1 MPPHALRGIFRSK
14 RTGRKIYKIITNEFT
29 QHLDQQDKVIFKV
42 TIIPD
47 QRTKDMFT
55 RLSLI
60 AIALGT
66 SALPALAE
74 EVNIYS
80 HRQPELIQ
88 PLLDA
93 FTAETGIAVN
103 VAFVDKGMAE
113 RLVAEGDRSPADLVL
128 TVDIARLM
136 QVVDAGVTQAVQ
148 SDVLEAN
155 IPENLRDAGDM
166 WFGLTARARIVYA
179 SVERVKPGE
188 VSTYEDLAS
197 EKWKGRICT
206 RSGLNDYNIA
216 LLGAVI
222 AHHGEA
228 DAKDWATGIKANL
241 ARKPD
246 GGDRDQVK
254 AIAAGECDIA
264 IGNTYYIGQMLAD
277 PEQKAAAEA
286 VRIDFPVFEGSGT
299 HMNISGV
306 AMTKSAPNKAAAL
319 QLMEWL
325 TGDVAQKIY
334 AETNYEFPV
343 KLGVER
349 SALVAGWGDFTPDTM
364 PLADVAAQRPAA
376 LRIMEEINFDG

>member
-1 MPPHALRGIFRSK
+1 MKRHFAVLVLALSS
-14 RTGRKIYKIITNEFT
+14 T
-29 QHLDQQDKVIFKV
+29 
-42 TIIPD
+42 
-47 QRTKDMFT
+47 
-55 RLSLI
+55 
-60 AIALGT
+60 
-66 SALPALAE
+66 ALPALAQ

-93 FTAETGIAVN
+93 FTVETGIKAN
-103 VAFVDKGMAE
+103 IAFVDKGMAE

-136 QVVDAGVTQAVQ
+136 QVVDADVIQPVQ

-155 IPENLRDAGDM
+155 IPAAMRDAGDL

-179 SVERVKPGE
+179 SKDRVADGE
-188 VSTYEDLAS
+188 VTTYEDLADP
-197 EKWKGRICT
+197 KWKGRICT

-216 LLGAVI
+216 LLSAMI

-228 DAKDWATGIKANL
+228 DAKVWVEGVKANL

-264 IGNTYYIGQMLAD
+264 VGNTYYIGQMLAN
-277 PEQKAAAEA
+277 PEEKSAAET
-286 VRIDFPVFEGSGT
+286 VRIVFPTFEGDGA
-299 HMNISGV
+299 HLNISGV
-306 AMTKSAPNKAAAL
+306 AMTKSAPNKENAVK
-319 QLMEWL
+319 LMEWL
-325 TGDVAQKIY
+325 AGDAAQKIY
-334 AETNYEFPV
+334 AETNYEYPV

-349 SALVAGWGDFTPDTM
+349 SALVAGWGDFTPDS
-364 PLADVAAQRPAA
+364 LALTDIASHRAAA
-376 LRIMEEINFDG
+376 LKIMEEVNFDG